1 MNLYNGWLSIARPA
15 VAAHYREVAVEAGLD
30 HPLLTGDLYMHTC
43 ASSCAWCLERQKIQ
57 HCPVCSLDMTE
68 AVARM
73 TEAIAEMSCKQPVG
87 CPRCGSVVYVCVAG
101 NGASYII
108 GFIPSFGKVDNE
120 EDTI

>member
-1 MNLYNGWLSIARPA
+1 MNLYNGWFSIARPRA
-15 VAAHYREVAVEAGLD
+15 TAHYRFMAAYAGLD
-30 HPLLTGDLYMHTC
+30 HPLLTGDLYMHVC
-43 ASSCAWCLERQKIQ
+43 ASSCVLCLEQQKMQ

-68 AVARM
+68 A
-73 TEAIAEMSCKQPVG
+73 IAGMSCKRPAG